1 MTLLLFL
8 LCLQDF
14 GGPQKPPP
22 RPEPVPVEEV
32 EKVFEKNRK
41 ALEREYPGR
50 VEELQKLLRDGRLKD
65 AGRVLDDLMRKE
77 RHLRDLKR
85 RDPQGYE
92 LVKRMH
98 NLDHEAHRLSQE
110 IRAGRSDRNEDLE
123 KMLAEVF
130 DLQEEL
136 RAREIAL
143 LKKRIAQL
151 EGHLESRQKEKG
163 KVVEGRLRQLLKKK
177 DIVEW

>member
-41 ALEREYPGR
+41 ALESEYPGR
-50 VEELQKLLRDGRLKD
+50 VEEVEKLLRDGRLKD

-98 NLDHEAHRLSQE
+98 NLDHEAHLLSQE

-163 KVVEGRLRQLLKKK
+163 KVVEGRLRQLLGKK

>member
-1 MTLLLFL
+1 M
-8 LCLQDF
+8 
-14 GGPQKPPP
+14 
-22 RPEPVPVEEV
+22 
-32 EKVFEKNRK
+32 
-41 ALEREYPGR
+41 
-50 VEELQKLLRDGRLKD
+50 
-65 AGRVLDDLMRKE
+65 
-77 RHLRDLKR
+77 
-85 RDPQGYE
+85 
-92 LVKRMH
+92 KRMH

-110 IRAGRSDRNEDLE
+110 IRTGRSDRYDDLE